1 MDLAPWELLGVT
13 GLPLLGLLAAVYLV
27 KRIVDGSIDR
37 LQQGWAE
44 ERERERESR
53 LAWAQIDVDLRNKR
67 ADPYLELWKLGD
79 GLPLWPRN
87 TELTYA
93 HLVDLMNGLRS
104 WYFGGGGM
112 YLSQASRA
120 KYSDVQNAIGLVVTR
135 GNDRAAPV
143 TDADYDTI
151 RNAFSTLRTELTDD
165 LQSRARGPARP
176 VA

>member
-53 LAWAQIDVDLRNKR
+53 LAWAQID
-67 ADPYLELWKLGD
+67 
-79 GLPLWPRN
+79 
-87 TELTYA
+87 
-93 HLVDLMNGLRS
+93 VDLMNGLRS

-151 RNAFSTLRTELTDD
+151 RNAFSTLRTELTND